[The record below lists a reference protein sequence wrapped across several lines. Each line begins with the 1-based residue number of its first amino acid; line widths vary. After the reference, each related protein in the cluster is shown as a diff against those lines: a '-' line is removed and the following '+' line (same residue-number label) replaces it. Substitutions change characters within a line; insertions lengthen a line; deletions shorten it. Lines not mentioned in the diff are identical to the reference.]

1 MIFHKNFKEFHQIKV
16 ISFSLCWQDVL
27 IISAAFDALFSK
39 KALDQRKTFDWSFSQ
54 HHVTQL
60 HVSVRRMPPQ
70 PDLTDSHQCNKF
82 QSLMARLQLVSRDK
96 LCSARSA
103 DRLAHV
109 GFNWAVP
116 LMPVTH
122 LLILHE
128 HTHAHTHTRS
138 CKHTY
143 VRAAAG
149 APSRFIFVLTSPPL
163 YPSNPMCAASGGEII
178 LREKNGVIRQ
188 SSPTLHKE
196 NRVHVKQLIS
206 SFTKRL
212 QVETC
217 R

>member
-1 MIFHKNFKEFHQIKV
+1 MIFHKNFKEFHQLKV
-16 ISFSLCWQDVL
+16 FFFPLLAGRFNYGAV
-27 IISAAFDALFSK
+27 FDALFSK
-39 KALDQRKTFDWSFSQ
+39 KALDQRKTFVWSFSQ

-60 HVSVRRMPPQ
+60 RVSVRRMPPQ

-109 GFNWAVP
+109 GINWAVP

-128 HTHAHTHTRS
+128 HTHAHTHL

-163 YPSNPMCAASGGEII
+163 YPSNPACAASGGEII

-196 NRVHVKQLIS
+196 NRVRVKQLIS